1 MNALPDVC
9 NSCGNRKQ
17 ISERWMDRAKGDLVR
32 RANVSEFEKMSTR
45 LLLQKTENSKKSW

>member
-1 MNALPDVC
+1 
-9 NSCGNRKQ
+9 
-17 ISERWMDRAKGDLVR
+17 MDRAKGDLVR